1 MSIKMVME
9 DFKSTATSKKAQILV
24 QITGALRNLANI
36 DASHE
41 QMADGAIENLCNV
54 FFDPMFAQGKELMLN
69 IARLLSRVSLNMK
82 CSEMMVKSNHV
93 KDFLAAMVTHKHSS
107 AILIRL
113 AYILGSLTTNFE
125 EARRAICVS
134 DNNNS
139 SFEALLHL
147 GTFYLK
153 EMKTGEGLKTPA
165 PQGSDKKPV
174 KKGSKQLP
182 SKYEEF
188 TQGNLEDAVTKIIK
202 LFANMATEEVV
213 AAAEFTKHK
222 ETLGEFVSELSIAV
236 SKSSLEQNEEF
247 ILNAVSCIT
256 NILYYDTA

>member
-1 MSIKMVME
+1 
-9 DFKSTATSKKAQILV
+9 
-24 QITGALRNLANI
+24 
-36 DASHE
+36 
-41 QMADGAIENLCNV
+41 MAESAVENLCNV
-54 FFDPMFAQGKELMLN
+54 FFDPLFAQGKELMLN
-69 IARLLSRVSLNMK
+69 IARLLSRVSLNMS

-93 KDFLAAMVTHKHSS
+93 KDFLAAMVVHKHSS

-125 EARRAICVS
+125 EARKAICIS
-134 DNNNS
+134 DNNGS

-165 PQGSDKKPV
+165 QMSSDKKPV

-202 LFANMATEEVV
+202 LFANMATEEEV
-213 AAAEFTKHK
+213 AKAEFTKHK
-222 ETLGEFVSELSIAV
+222 ETLGEFVSELSKAV
-236 SKSSLEQNEEF
+236 AASSLE
-247 ILNAVSCIT
+247 
-256 NILYYDTA
+256 